1 MVDETLPFVSIIMPI
16 RNEAGFIEKSIRT
29 ILENGYP
36 DELIELLIIDGMS
49 TDGTREIV
57 RKMAEQDNRIRLH
70 YY

>member
-1 MVDETLPFVSIIMPI
+1 MTRTDLQTVTIIAPC

-29 ILENGYP
+29 ILENDYP
-36 DELIELLIIDGMS
+36 EELIELLIIDGMS

-57 RKMAEQDNRIRLH
+57 RKLAEQDNRIRLH